1 MTQIDS
7 DLKREIRKMEISIP
21 PLWILSFLQLVV
33 LINGDPNKCQDY
45 TIHRHMK
52 LNDRHVEKLTKS
64 EGIKTVHHCQERDS
78 HQFAPL
84 QSQAEILSISGKQSS
99 VDTGVTTCPCPRPCH
114 DFLEIAVSMSTS
126 VSRFLKKFVSMYVS
140 VSRFF
145 KSPCTCPCPCHDF

>member
-45 TIHRHMK
+45 TIHHHMK
-52 LNDRHVEKLTKS
+52 LNDRHVEELTKS
-64 EGIKTVHHCQERDS
+64 EGIKTVYHCQERDS

-84 QSQAEILSISGKQSS
+84 QSQAEILSGSQSKK
-99 VDTGVTTCPCPRPCH
+99 
-114 DFLEIAVSMSTS
+114 FAVSFGPS
-126 VSRFLKKFVSMYVS
+126 VLYRLYILYI
-140 VSRFF
+140 
-145 KSPCTCPCPCHDF
+145 